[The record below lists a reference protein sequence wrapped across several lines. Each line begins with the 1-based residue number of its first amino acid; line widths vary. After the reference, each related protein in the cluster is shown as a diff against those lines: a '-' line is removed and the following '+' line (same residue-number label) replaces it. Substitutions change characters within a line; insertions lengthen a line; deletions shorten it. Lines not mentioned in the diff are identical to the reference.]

1 MNDPSRSTDRP
12 VTGFDFN
19 RPTIIALLYLASFI
33 TGITA
38 VIGIVLAHIW
48 ANEPGEAWGQ
58 SHYRYLI
65 RTFWLALAAGAV
77 GVVLTIVLVGFAIL
91 FAVTLW
97 VAVRSVV
104 SLVKAQKREP
114 LADPATLLF

>member
-1 MNDPSRSTDRP
+1 MNDPFRP
-12 VTGFDFN
+12 TGQQGAGFAFN

-48 ANEPGEAWGQ
+48 AGEPAEEWEK

-65 RTFWLALAAGAV
+65 RTFWLALATGAV

-91 FAVTLW
+91 FAVTIW
-97 VAVRSVV
+97 VVIRSVV
-104 SLVKAQKREP
+104 SLVKAQKREAI
-114 LADPATLLF
+114 ADPATLFF

>member
-1 MNDPSRSTDRP
+1 MTDRNSADQP
-12 VTGFDFN
+12 ATAFEFN
-19 RPTIIALLYLASFI
+19 RPTIIALLYLASFV

-38 VIGIVLAHIW
+38 VIGVVLAHLW
-48 ANEPGEAWGQ
+48 AGEPAQDWER

-65 RTFWLALAAGAV
+65 RTFWLALVAGVV

-91 FAVTLW
+91 FAVTVW

-114 LADPATLLF
+114 IADPATLLF